1 MRRLTGKITLTLTC
15 AFALVP
21 RSIAGEVTQP
31 SVQSVPNPE
40 HKRLFVLSDIEADP
54 DDTQSLVRLLLY
66 SNEID
71 LEGLVATTSVHQKN
85 RVAPESMRA
94 VIAQYAKVRA
104 NLALHDRAYP
114 SAPVLRSL

>member
-1 MRRLTGKITLTLTC
+1 M
-15 AFALVP
+15 
-21 RSIAGEVTQP
+21 
-31 SVQSVPNPE
+31 
-40 HKRLFVLSDIEADP
+40 LSDLEADP

-71 LEGLVATTSVHQKN
+71 LEGLVATTSIHQKN
-85 RVAPESMRA
+85 RVTPESVRA

-114 SAPVLRSL
+114 SAPVLRSLIGTGQPICGMQPRNSGQIASAPS